1 MRPFRCRLQVEGPQ
15 AYAQL
20 IAKVRSGGAGVLYEG
35 ALANMAASFVGGY
48 PFWLSFNYLSR
59 AFPTAG
65 ADTSAARQT
74 SGLQVQTSESAQ
86 VAERRPPPSTHT
98 NRTPTQRSRSHA
110 STNPLSLRRREVL
123 SRQSSCAARPSA
135 SSRLPHPAESY
146 RGRHTPHAS
155 LPVGCESR
163 GQAPPRRG

>member
-59 AFPTAG
+59 AFPTAEG
-65 ADTSAARQT
+65 GPLAAKLLRRAAIGFVSTAVSDCLSNSLRVLKTARQT
-74 SGLQVQTSESAQ
+74 SAESLSYSAAAKAVVAKDGVAGLFVRGLQTRLLV
-86 VAERRPPPSTHT
+86 
-98 NRTPTQRSRSHA
+98 NG
-110 STNPLSLRRREVL
+110 L
-123 SRQSSCAARPSA
+123 QSSLFVVLWKLLEDS
-135 SSRLPHPAESY
+135 LGK
-146 RGRHTPHAS
+146 RGM
-155 LPVGCESR
+155 
-163 GQAPPRRG
+163 